1 MLTEAQAAEVR
12 KALEADRARIVEN
25 AEGARSFSMDRDR
38 DRVGRDSMDESVEE
52 ELYATK
58 LRLHDRERFLLNK
71 INNALQRL
79 DEGTIDVCEDCEEE
93 IGYARLKARP
103 VTNLC
108 ISCKE
113 EREGQ
118 ET

>member
-1 MLTEAQAAEVR
+1 MLTDAQIAELR
-12 KALEADRARIVEN
+12 KALENDRNRILHNADDARD
-25 AEGARSFSMDRDR
+25 FSMDRDR

-71 INNALQRL
+71 ITNALQRL
-79 DEGTIDVCEDCEEE
+79 DEGTIDVCEDCEES

-108 ISCKE
+108 IGCKE

-118 ET
+118 EA